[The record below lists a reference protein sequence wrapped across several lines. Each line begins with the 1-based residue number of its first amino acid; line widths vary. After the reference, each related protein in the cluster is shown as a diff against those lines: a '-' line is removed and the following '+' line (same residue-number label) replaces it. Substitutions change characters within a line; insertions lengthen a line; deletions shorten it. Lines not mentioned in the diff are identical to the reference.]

1 MGSRVLLK
9 TFKSSGVASTT
20 VGEVCKFENQRDQIK
35 IMVLLLINFS
45 V

>member
-9 TFKSSGVASTT
+9 TFESSGVASTK
-20 VGEVCKFENQRDQIK
+20 VGEVCQRYQIK
-35 IMVLLLINFS
+35 IMVLLLNNFS